1 MSKNIVVLEN
11 TGKWNNR
18 ILIKGRIPRTCL
30 SGTGSSIAKENA
42 TTKTSVKMG
51 ICPRCKKP
59 LNLSHPDA
67 VDFKGER
74 FHSDCAK
81 KAGAPANSVKAR
93 DGVQYER

>member
-1 MSKNIVVLEN
+1 MTKKIVVLEN

-18 ILIKGRIPRTCL
+18 TIIKGHIPMTCL
-30 SGTGSSIAKENA
+30 SGTGSGIAKENA
-42 TTKTSVKMG
+42 MNKTSVEMG

-74 FHSDCAK
+74 FHSECAK
-81 KAGAPANSVKAR
+81 KAGAPANSLKA
-93 DGVQYER
+93 